1 MHELDAWGA
10 DIIGLNCS
18 VGPQTILECIEKM
31 APATRKK
38 LSAQPNAGM
47 PRDVGGRSMYMASPE
62 YMASYARHLVH
73 AGSQPVRAEVSGA
86 VRAQSTSTLTVPK
99 VANRALDE
107 LGRFLMQDVRDRAI
121 RT

>member
-1 MHELDAWGA
+1 MERSARLLTRARSGGWILA
-10 DIIGLNCS
+10 
-18 VGPQTILECIEKM
+18 VGDPDSL
-31 APATRKK
+31 
-38 LSAQPNAGM
+38 
-47 PRDVGGRSMYMASPE
+47 
-62 YMASYARHLVH
+62 RHLVH

-86 VRAQSTSTLTVPK
+86 VRAQSTSTLTVTK